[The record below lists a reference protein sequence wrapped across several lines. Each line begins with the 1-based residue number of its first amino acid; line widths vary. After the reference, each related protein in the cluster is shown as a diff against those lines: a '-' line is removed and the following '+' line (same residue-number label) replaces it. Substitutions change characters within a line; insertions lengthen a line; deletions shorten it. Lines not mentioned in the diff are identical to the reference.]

1 MSERSMKLAR
11 LIRRAKGCHSETK
24 HDTHE
29 DLLDKGFGFLKID
42 IEREFHNQTSDV
54 NREPGC
60 KNTLGSSFT
69 NKESRVFKIGEE
81 DKGLII
87 DFNSSERIA
96 EIKGKEPIR
105 FHYFIQVRLAQD
117 QTTWVY
123 VGGENNSVVEP
134 ITGTLDAIV
143 EKALFALFGLEA

>member
-11 LIRRAKGCHSETK
+11 LIRRARGCHSETK
-24 HDTHE
+24 HDNHE

-42 IEREFHNQTSDV
+42 IEREFHNQVSDV

-60 KNTLGSSFT
+60 KDTFGCSFT
-69 NKESRVFKIGEE
+69 NKESRVFKSREE

-87 DFNSSERIA
+87 DFNPTERTA
-96 EIKGKEPIR
+96 EIKGQEPIQ

-123 VGGENNSVVEP
+123 VGGENNAAVGP
-134 ITGTLDAIV
+134 ITGKLDAIV
-143 EKALFALFGLEA
+143 EKALFALFRVEA